1 MATAA
6 RGQSVRLRS
15 GDVVRLRQVRPDDA
29 PALARAYANLGEQ
42 SRYRRFFTVMPD
54 LPEATLTAAAGVDH
68 RDHEALVALPLLSS
82 EIAAIPAGAP
92 GPAGGGGPRG
102 DRGHSRS
109 PPAADPGIRRVRAH
123 SAVPSDHV
131 AEDAAAPVPGPQPG
145 RSGGGCRPRAT
156 G

>member
-42 SRYRRFFTVMPD
+42 SRYRRFFTVTPE

-68 RDHEALVALPLLSS
+68 QDHEALVALPLLST
-82 EIAAIPAGAP
+82 EIVGEFRFVRLADRPDTADLAVTVGDAWQ
-92 GPAGGGGPRG
+92 GRG
-102 DRGHSRS
+102 LGSVLLSRLTE
-109 PPAADPGIRRVRAH
+109 P
-123 SAVPSDHV
+123 
-131 AEDAAAPVPGPQPG
+131 
-145 RSGGGCRPRAT
+145 
-156 G
+156 

>member
-29 PALARAYANLGEQ
+29 RALARAYANLGEQ

-82 EIAAIPAGAP
+82 RWKIC
-92 GPAGGGGPRG
+92 
-102 DRGHSRS
+102 DLS
-109 PPAADPGIRRVRAH
+109 PV
-123 SAVPSDHV
+123 V
-131 AEDAAAPVPGPQPG
+131 A
-145 RSGGGCRPRAT
+145 
-156 G
+156 